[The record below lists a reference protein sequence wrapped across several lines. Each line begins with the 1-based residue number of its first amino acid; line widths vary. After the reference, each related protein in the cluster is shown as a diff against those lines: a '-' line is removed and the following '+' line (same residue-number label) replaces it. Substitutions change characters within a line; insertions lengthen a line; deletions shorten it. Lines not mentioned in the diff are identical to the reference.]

1 MAFFAKNVG
10 NFIKI
15 RKSQFGKLK
24 NFGSYNKKNY
34 IYNQY
39 DNLINIGNK
48 KPDEIINLL
57 DDLCKEKRCDTELI
71 KCITDH
77 IYDFSDDF
85 FCPQLIKVL
94 ENYVKLKYSDETLL
108 GIVCN
113 RIEDL
118 VSLKSCIRTKN
129 MINIYKQLNFHHP
142 IVKLPLLSQLN
153 DNINEY
159 KNELVSIV
167 KNISYLYADNY
178 TSNNILNRLIVNSEY
193 YQKDLFTVL
202 EGISRLN
209 VCENNNTFIEIVNKK
224 IKYLEDNNICCN
236 LKDFIKFFSAYKRL
250 NINQSTYLHSQFEK
264 KIDNIKLISP
274 NNISYI
280 LLAMLSSKFRHQKLS
295 ELIIINIENYVG
307 NLDNKIVS
315 NQYGQPNIN
324 FFSSS
329 NNETS
334 NTTSSKSSSI
344 YNKIIDY
351 KSNFNMNNKTDDFS
365 NLENNIG
372 KNCNQYVLN
381 YLPFHILLLT
391 LLGHDNSTNVL
402 TYLIDICINECID
415 LYDVSSLIKILYSY
429 TLLGINKK
437 KNREYKNNVIKIFSA
452 LENVY
457 KSASTNDM
465 KILYNCFLYNK
476 DIIEREEKLKDIF
489 SDLLNYELLTL
500 LPSSYS
506 DLNFQDLEIVKYASS
521 SYLKNKKNN
530 NIFFYLNK
538 NDFYSTNDYIY
549 DNLIV
554 SVKFK
559 IDLLKKKFGQNELNI
574 IYENQP
580 LKC

>member
-1 MAFFAKNVG
+1 MAFFSKNVG

-15 RKSQFGKLK
+15 RKSKFGKFK
-24 NFGSYNKKNY
+24 NFGSYNKQNY

-39 DNLINIGNK
+39 DNLLNIGNK

-57 DDLCKEKRCDTELI
+57 DELCKEKRCDTELI

-85 FCPQLIKVL
+85 FCPQLIKIL

-129 MINIYKQLNFHHP
+129 MINIYKQLNLHHP
-142 IVKLPLLSQLN
+142 VVKIPLLSQLN

-167 KNISYLYADNY
+167 KNISYLYVDNY
-178 TSNNILNRLIVNSEY
+178 TTNNILNRLIVNSEY
-193 YQKDLFTVL
+193 YQKDLFTIF

-209 VCENNNTFIEIVNKK
+209 ECENINTFIEIVNKK
-224 IKYLEDNNICCN
+224 IKHLESNNICCN

-264 KIDNIKLISP
+264 KIDNIKLISQ

-307 NLDNKIVS
+307 NLDNKIM
-315 NQYGQPNIN
+315 NAAYEKIYIN
-324 FFSSS
+324 FFSSENTIRKHC
-329 NNETS
+329 NNY
-334 NTTSSKSSSI
+334 I
-344 YNKIIDY
+344 
-351 KSNFNMNNKTDDFS
+351 
-365 NLENNIG
+365 
-372 KNCNQYVLN
+372 LN

-391 LLGHDNSTNVL
+391 LLNYDNNSNVL
-402 TYLIDICINECID
+402 AYLIGICINEYID
-415 LYDVSSLIKILYSY
+415 LYDISNLVKILYSY
-429 TLLGINKK
+429 TILDINKK
-437 KNREYKNNVIKIFSA
+437 KSNKMKTKEYENNIIKIFSA

-457 KSASTNDM
+457 KSASTNDI

-476 DIIEREEKLKDIF
+476 DIIEKKEKLKEIF
-489 SDLLNYELLTL
+489 SDLLNYEPLTL

-506 DLNFQDLEIVKYASS
+506 DLNFQDLEIVKYAST
-521 SYLKNKKNN
+521 SYLKNNKNN
-530 NIFFYLNK
+530 KIFLYLNK

-559 IDLLKKKFGQNELNI
+559 ISLLKKKFGQNQVNI
-574 IYENQP
+574 IYENQS